1 MTERFTET
9 ADAMNFSGEGFELH
23 NVLRGDEQQAK
34 RALVNSG
41 MPVDYG
47 RDLGVGWL
55 TAASRHYNISPDPKD
70 YVMAPV
76 TILVSSIPNRN
87 GVAFPLRELAEFD
100 PEMGMLSYQT
110 WGKKPV
116 FYEHCVPANTP
127 VVTKSG
133 HKPIGKI
140 KIGDKVLTHTG
151 SYKNVIRIYDN
162 GVKPTRKIYVHGLP
176 QPLTITDNHPVY
188 IVDRRQLFGL
198 SVEGALGTK
207 YSGLTYVNQLRRKAE
222 IDEVHPHF
230 RPASDVYKGDY
241 VVRPIYVGGDHAVDA
256 DWAYLVGAFAA
267 EGSYIK
273 KTGTK
278 ARIGV
283 NFTIAYN
290 EKVFGD
296 AIVSKFAA
304 LGFQARRYYRKEAG
318 TQNIIV
324 HGRELAQAM
333 FDAVGEYSHKKH
345 LKSVRSWDAESLKH
359 FAAGY
364 IDGDGHVCRTT
375 GRIRIATVSYQLA
388 IDVQTLLAR
397 LNLLATV
404 TKSSNGGTM
413 TGVGTYKYRTYKC
426 RATYHIGVNSA
437 AQIELADYVNNKTFN
452 HQEDRSQGRTNS
464 IVVGDLL
471 LLPIHSVVEN
481 SGKSRVYNL
490 EVADDNSYVA
500 NSFVLHNCNEDHTKA
515 LGVIFD
521 VHMSA
526 APQFAGDTLHK
537 VITLCG
543 VDRTRSPMLANR
555 LLTGSLRT
563 WSMGATLT
571 GYECSVCGHRPSKAN
586 PKCEHF
592 GLNNRNMR
600 IFEDPKRGRVLA
612 HYICSGIRGF
622 ETSMVE
628 VPAWASAQ
636 HADDQ
641 LLLLDGAQ

>member
-55 TAASRHYNISPDPKD
+55 AAASRHYNISPDPKD

-116 FYEHCVPANTP
+116 FYEH
-127 VVTKSG
+127 
-133 HKPIGKI
+133 
-140 KIGDKVLTHTG
+140 
-151 SYKNVIRIYDN
+151 DN
-162 GVKPTRKIYVHGLP
+162 
-176 QPLTITDNHPVY
+176 Q
-188 IVDRRQLFGL
+188 
-198 SVEGALGTK
+198 
-207 YSGLTYVNQLRRKAE
+207 
-222 IDEVHPHF
+222 
-230 RPASDVYKGDY
+230 
-241 VVRPIYVGGDHAVDA
+241 
-256 DWAYLVGAFAA
+256 
-267 EGSYIK
+267 
-273 KTGTK
+273 
-278 ARIGV
+278 
-283 NFTIAYN
+283 
-290 EKVFGD
+290 
-296 AIVSKFAA
+296 
-304 LGFQARRYYRKEAG
+304 
-318 TQNIIV
+318 
-324 HGRELAQAM
+324 
-333 FDAVGEYSHKKH
+333 
-345 LKSVRSWDAESLKH
+345 
-359 FAAGY
+359 
-364 IDGDGHVCRTT
+364 
-375 GRIRIATVSYQLA
+375 
-388 IDVQTLLAR
+388 
-397 LNLLATV
+397 
-404 TKSSNGGTM
+404 
-413 TGVGTYKYRTYKC
+413 
-426 RATYHIGVNSA
+426 
-437 AQIELADYVNNKTFN
+437 
-452 HQEDRSQGRTNS
+452 
-464 IVVGDLL
+464 
-471 LLPIHSVVEN
+471 
-481 SGKSRVYNL
+481 
-490 EVADDNSYVA
+490 
-500 NSFVLHNCNEDHTKA
+500 DHTKA

-600 IFEDPKRGRVLA
+600 IFEDAKRGRVLA

-641 LLLLDGAQ
+641 LLLLNDG